1 MHQWRLGGRVGILGD
16 ELSTAAVRL
25 DHLRQQPE
33 YTGLGHQWP
42 LLLLILTDLGLLLFA
57 LIL

>member
-1 MHQWRLGGRVGILGD
+1 MHQWCLGGCVGVLSD
-16 ELSTAAVRL
+16 ELGTAAVGF

-33 YTGLGHQWP
+33 DTGLGHQWP